1 VLWSTSYCT
10 TLSAVIV
17 LLRLAFHV
25 FKGLFF
31 VVFFSNSFIHMFTRD
46 VLVTTILFTFESIM
60 TKKELRVSISVL
72 KIKIN
77 NENPLIS
84 SY

>member
-1 VLWSTSYCT
+1 
-10 TLSAVIV
+10 
-17 LLRLAFHV
+17 
-25 FKGLFF
+25 
-31 VVFFSNSFIHMFTRD
+31 MFTRD
-46 VLVTTILFTFESIM
+46 VLATTILFTFESIM